1 MYIYIYIYVNYKL
14 YTLPKQLAAVNMKV
28 GVSIAPEQGISE
40 YKFTCQGHC
49 PGVLSSPPS
58 IRLVLVLLVCF
69 FGLFDFPH
77 FKSIMQVQ

>member
-1 MYIYIYIYVNYKL
+1 MRARKTSNKDFL
-14 YTLPKQLAAVNMKV
+14 FTLPKQLAAVNMKV
-28 GVSIAPEQGISE
+28 GVSIAPEQGFSE

-69 FGLFDFPH
+69 DFPH
-77 FKSIMQVQ
+77 FKAIMQVQ